1 MSRLTPNG
9 LPSIRESNS
18 LLISGGSLAIHRFS
32 PSRRMFCLLTA
43 FDFLFTLVAWVIYSH
58 ALKEG
63 LWLSF
68 DTEVAHYKFKSS
80 LFDLLLLSL
89 WRMVV
94 LLLAYAL
101 FVSRKWYT
109 IAVVTTVS
117 TAFVVVKVFFYN
129 FDDSKGHPMDF
140 VLVTMS
146 LVLCWIE
153 TWVLDFKVIPSEN
166 EVEQRSNAGSLE
178 TTAGERRPLLGENY
192 TGIYNTRTWLSE
204 HASFYTPHGSRP
216 GTPYESD
223 DDGSDFPTSI
233 QDKEFQRKAKDTF
246 DTALQLLTMEDNTW
260 NLEKAQDGITISSHL
275 SKETGKLFKAQCI
288 VDARPKDVFT
298 RIVLQVEDGPK
309 WNDSIAECRMYI
321 FPRQGPPVLVTRDFV
336 NLRHWQKRGNAYVS
350 CNVSV
355 EFDKMPPVKPHIR
368 GTNHPGGWC
377 FAEKDGC
384 RNKTDFMMVVN
395 TDLKGWL
402 PQYLIDQA
410 MTGVLFGTAQS
421 LRRYVHQSLILST
434 DSNLQ
439 EEKSLAVS

>member
-80 LFDLLLLSL
+80 LFDLL
-89 WRMVV
+89 
-94 LLLAYAL
+94 
-101 FVSRKWYT
+101 
-109 IAVVTTVS
+109 
-117 TAFVVVKVFFYN
+117 

-309 WNDSIAECRMYI
+309 WNDSIAECRILHKIDQCTDLCYS
-321 FPRQGPPVLVTRDFV
+321 VTTDQAGGMVSSRDFV